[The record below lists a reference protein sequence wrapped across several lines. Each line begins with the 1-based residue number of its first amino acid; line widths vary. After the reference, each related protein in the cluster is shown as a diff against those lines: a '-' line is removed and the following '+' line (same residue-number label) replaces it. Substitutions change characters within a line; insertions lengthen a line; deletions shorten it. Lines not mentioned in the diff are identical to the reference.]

1 MKFKKL
7 GIMPAILKA
16 IKEEQYVAPTE
27 IQDQAIPLVLTGR
40 DVLGCAQTGT
50 GKTAAFAIPT
60 LQRIVEMDQTQ
71 GHPSKKHRG
80 IRSLIL
86 TPTRELAIQIKD
98 SFHAYGR
105 HVHIKTGVIFGGVP
119 QGPQE
124 KMIKDGLDV
133 LVATP
138 GRLNDLMNQ
147 GIIKLDQVKIL
158 ILDEADR
165 MLDMGFIHDVKRIV
179 AKVPAERQT
188 LLFSATMPREISA
201 LADAML
207 KHPAKVSVTPEV
219 VTVEAISQSVYLV
232 NKANKRKLLIH
243 LLKDPA
249 IESVLVFTRTKHG
262 ADRVVREL
270 VKAHISAMAIHGDK
284 SQNSRQNALEN
295 FRKGAIRVLVATDIA
310 ARGIDIDELSYVINF
325 DLPNVPETYVHRI
338 GRTGRAGLSGTAM
351 SFCDVEE
358 LPLLKDIEKT
368 IGKRI
373 PEVKVH
379 PYPLDATV
387 KDDLFAPTQGK
398 AQGKAQAKTPG
409 KGTRKNPEGHHR
421 AARVADKATAA
432 PAETIAKPA
441 SADGPPRRQRRRRPA
456 AANRKN

>member
-1 MKFKKL
+1 LKFKSL

-16 IKEEQYVAPTE
+16 IKEEHYVEPTE
-27 IQDQAIPLVLTGR
+27 IQDQAIPLILTGR

-60 LQRIVEMDQTQ
+60 LQRIIEMKQEGLSSASSQT
-71 GHPSKKHRG
+71 GKKHDG
-80 IRSLIL
+80 IQSLIL
-86 TPTRELAIQIKD
+86 TPTRELAIQIRD

-105 HVHIKTGVIFGGVP
+105 HVHLKTGVIFGGVP

-124 KMIKDGLDV
+124 KMIKDGLDI

-138 GRLNDLMNQ
+138 GRLNDLINQ
-147 GIIKLDQVKIL
+147 GIIKLDKVKIL

-179 AKVPAERQT
+179 AKVPSERQT
-188 LLFSATMPREISA
+188 LLFSATMPKEISA

-249 IESVLVFTRTKHG
+249 LESVLVFTRTKHG

-270 VKAHISAMAIHGDK
+270 VKAHISSMAIHGDK

-325 DLPNVPETYVHRI
+325 DLPNVRRPMF
-338 GRTGRAGLSGTAM
+338 TGLA
-351 SFCDVEE
+351 E
-358 LPLLKDIEKT
+358 
-368 IGKRI
+368 
-373 PEVKVH
+373 
-379 PYPLDATV
+379 
-387 KDDLFAPTQGK
+387 
-398 AQGKAQAKTPG
+398 QAV
-409 KGTRKNPEGHHR
+409 R
-421 AARVADKATAA
+421 
-432 PAETIAKPA
+432 A
-441 SADGPPRRQRRRRPA
+441 SAGSPCPSVMWRSCRC
-456 AANRKN
+456 

>member
-16 IKEEQYVAPTE
+16 LKEEQYDAPTE
-27 IQDQAIPLVLTGR
+27 IQDQAIPLILTGR
-40 DVLGCAQTGT
+40 DLLGCAQTGT

-60 LQRIVEMDQTQ
+60 IQRICEMHQMDSMQPKS
-71 GHPSKKHRG
+71 GKHNKSRG
-80 IRSLIL
+80 IQALIM
-86 TPTRELAIQIKD
+86 TPTRELAIQIRD

-105 HVHIKTGVIFGGVP
+105 YAHLKTGVIFGGVP

-124 KMIKDGLDV
+124 KMVREGLDI

-138 GRLNDLMNQ
+138 GRLNDLMQQ
-147 GIIKLDQVKIL
+147 GIVKLDHVKIL

-165 MLDMGFIHDVKRIV
+165 MLDMGFIHEVKRIV

-188 LLFSATMPREISA
+188 LLFSATMPSEISA

-207 KHPAKVSVTPEV
+207 RSPAKVSVTPEV
-219 VTVEAISQSVYLV
+219 VTVEAIQQSVYLV

-243 LLKDPA
+243 LLKDP
-249 IESVLVFTRTKHG
+249 EMQSVLVFTRTKHG

-270 VKAHISAMAIHGDK
+270 VKAHISSMAIHGDK

-295 FRKGAIRVLVATDIA
+295 FKKGAIRVLVATDIA
-310 ARGIDIDELSYVINF
+310 ARGIDIDELSNVLNY

-338 GRTGRAGLSGTAM
+338 GRTGRAGLSGIAM

-373 PEVKVH
+373 PVVKDH
-379 PYPLDATV
+379 PYPLDMTVEAVAPVAHRPARQMTQHEKTHREAPATV
-387 KDDLFAPTQGK
+387 P
-398 AQGKAQAKTPG
+398 AK
-409 KGTRKNPEGHHR
+409 
-421 AARVADKATAA
+421 
-432 PAETIAKPA
+432 A
-441 SADGPPRRQRRRRPA
+441 SAG
-456 AANRKN
+456 NRNRTRHRKPSDRV

>member
-1 MKFKKL
+1 MKFKSL

-16 IKEEQYVAPTE
+16 IKEEQYVEPTD
-27 IQDQAIPLVLTGR
+27 IQDQAIPLILTGR

-60 LQRIVEMDQTQ
+60 LQRIIEMKQEGLSSASSQ
-71 GHPSKKHRG
+71 SGKKHDG
-80 IRSLIL
+80 IQSLIL

-105 HVHIKTGVIFGGVP
+105 HVYLKTGVIFGGVP

-124 KMIKDGLDV
+124 KMIKDGLDI

-147 GIIKLDQVKIL
+147 GIIKLDKVKIL

-179 AKVPAERQT
+179 AKVPSERQT
-188 LLFSATMPREISA
+188 LLFSATMPKEISA

-243 LLKDPA
+243 LLNDPKL
-249 IESVLVFTRTKHG
+249 ESVLVFTRTKHG

-338 GRTGRAGLSGTAM
+338 GRTGRAGLSGIAM

-373 PEVKVH
+373 PEVKEH
-379 PYPLDATV
+379 PFPLDATV
-387 KDDLFAPTQGK
+387 KDDIFIEPRPQQQKHQGK
-398 AQGKAQAKTPG
+398 QTQQRAKQESRHSVPKAAAQA
-409 KGTRKNPEGHHR
+409 E
-421 AARVADKATAA
+421 
-432 PAETIAKPA
+432 
-441 SADGPPRRQRRRRPA
+441 SPA
-456 AANRKN
+456 AANRRRNRRRKPTE

>member
-16 IKEEQYVAPTE
+16 IKEEQYVEPTE

-60 LQRIVEMDQTQ
+60 LQRIVEMDQLQDHHT
-71 GHPSKKHRG
+71 KKHKG

-105 HVHIKTGVIFGGVP
+105 HVHLKTGVIFGGVP

-124 KMIKDGLDV
+124 KMIKEGLDV

-188 LLFSATMPREISA
+188 LLFSATMPKEISA

-338 GRTGRAGLSGTAM
+338 GRTGRAGLSGIAM

-379 PYPLDATV
+379 PFPLDATV
-387 KDDLFAPTQGK
+387 KDDLLAP
-398 AQGKAQAKTPG
+398 AQVKAQARAPG
-409 KGTRKNPEGHHR
+409 KGPRKKLEGHHK
-421 AARVADKATAA
+421 AAKSPAKSPEQASVKSATASA
-432 PAETIAKPA
+432 FSET
-441 SADGPPRRQRRRRPA
+441 ADGSPRRRR
-456 AANRKN
+456 RRR

>member
-1 MKFKKL
+1 MKFKSL

-16 IKEEQYVAPTE
+16 IKEENYIEPTE
-27 IQDQAIPLVLTGR
+27 IQDQAIPLILTGR

-60 LQRIVEMDQTQ
+60 LQRLVEIRQVPSGLEKAQ
-71 GHPSKKHRG
+71 SGRRHPG
-80 IRSLIL
+80 IQALIL
-86 TPTRELAIQIKD
+86 TPTRELAIQIRD

-105 HVHIKTGVIFGGVP
+105 HLHLKTGVIFGGVP

-124 KMIKDGLDV
+124 KMVKDGLDI

-138 GRLNDLMNQ
+138 GRLNDLMQQ
-147 GIIKLDQVKIL
+147 GIVRLDEVKIL

-165 MLDMGFIHDVKRIV
+165 MLDMGFIHEVKRIV

-188 LLFSATMPREISA
+188 LLFSATMPKEIAA
-201 LADAML
+201 LADALL
-207 KHPAKVSVTPEV
+207 KGPAKVSVTPEI
-219 VTVEAISQSVYLV
+219 VTVEAIRQSLYLV

-243 LLKDPA
+243 LLKNPA
-249 IESVLVFTRTKHG
+249 LDSVLVFTRTKHG

-270 VKAHISAMAIHGDK
+270 VKSHISAMAIHGDK

-295 FRKGAIRVLVATDIA
+295 FKKGAIRVLVATDIA
-310 ARGIDIDELSYVINF
+310 ARGIDIDELSYVLNF

-358 LPLLKDIEKT
+358 LPLLKDIEKA

-373 PEVKVH
+373 PEVKDH
-379 PYPLDATV
+379 PFPLDATV
-387 KDDLFAPTQGK
+387 PADLPAVPVQKSQQG
-398 AQGKAQAKTPG
+398 
-409 KGTRKNPEGHHR
+409 GHAGHGR
-421 AARVADKATAA
+421 HTAA
-432 PAETIAKPA
+432 VQAETSSA
-441 SADGPPRRQRRRRPA
+441 SKRRRRRRSA
-456 AANRKN
+456 ASGRDKGNMSS